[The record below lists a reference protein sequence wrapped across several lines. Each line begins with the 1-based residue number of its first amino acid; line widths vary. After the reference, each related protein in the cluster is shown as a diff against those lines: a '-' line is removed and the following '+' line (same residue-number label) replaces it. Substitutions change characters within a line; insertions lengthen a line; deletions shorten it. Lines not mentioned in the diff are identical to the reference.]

1 VARRQEKLG
10 RAAPGVGMP
19 IEIRELHIKVA
30 VNAGPGGAAGAAA
43 QPAGALDGAGEQAQ
57 QAIVAQCVEQ
67 VLRVLQ
73 NKMER

>member
-1 VARRQEKLG
+1 
-10 RAAPGVGMP
+10 MP

-30 VNAGPGGAAGAAA
+30 VTGGAGGASAP
-43 QPAGALDGAGEQAQ
+43 PAGGADTAGDQAQ

-67 VLRVLQ
+67 VLRILQ